1 MTTRIRSL
9 TLRAVA
15 LGVVALALTVGGA
28 TAGLD
33 AAGLDAATLDDG
45 VIKACRHKSGIL
57 LIPSAGKACKRS
69 EQALSWNVQGPAGP
83 AGAKGE
89 AGAAGAPGR
98 RRGCAGTPTA
108 AGCRIRTSPGWEC
121 SVGPLLLR
129 GGDSACA

>member
-1 MTTRIRSL
+1 MTTRIRRL
-9 TLRAVA
+9 MLRAVA

-33 AAGLDAATLDDG
+33 AAAVDDG

-83 AGAKGE
+83 AGPKGD
-89 AGAAGAPGR
+89 AGPAR
-98 RRGCAGTPTA
+98 
-108 AGCRIRTSPGWEC
+108 
-121 SVGPLLLR
+121 
-129 GGDSACA
+129 